1 MPLCRPSSLT
11 VLVLLGLALLAM
23 VHARA
28 EDTEEVGTEKSRP
41 SPQLFLKAVAEQRDS
56 QDRRLRPWKD
66 GVAEE
71 ERLLLRAKSGAINA
85 SIATDVS
92 RPSATRTQFVF
103 RTKNVKEEFIA
114 RASQDLARHKELF
127 AGFQSAKPPPPP
139 YLKLPL
145 SVGQLGVLEQTV
157 GPTAVALQV
166 VDENS
171 MLANVSFGSRKGS
184 SGARSLV
191 VMHGLATKEIIDT
204 NAFEPP
210 VNQIFWISG
219 TIRRNAA
226 VGSDTLMVLEAM
238 SEVEWIAFAAKA
250 KD

>member
-1 MPLCRPSSLT
+1 MPLCRPSSLK
-11 VLVLLGLALLAM
+11 VLVLPALTLLAIA
-23 VHARA
+23 HARA
-28 EDTEEVGTEKSRP
+28 EDTEEVRIEKGRP
-41 SPQLFLKAVAEQRDS
+41 NCQLFLQAIAEQRDS

-66 GVAEE
+66 GVAED
-71 ERLLLRAKSGAINA
+71 ERLLSRAKSGTINA
-85 SIATDVS
+85 RIATDVS

-127 AGFQSAKPPPPP
+127 ADFQSAKPPPPP

-145 SVGQLGVLEQTV
+145 SVGQVGVLEQTI
-157 GPTAVALQV
+157 GPTAVALRV
-166 VDENS
+166 LDENS
-171 MLANVSFGSRKGS
+171 MLANVWFSRRKGP

-191 VMHGLATKEIIDT
+191 LLHGLSTKEIIDT

-219 TIRRNAA
+219 TTGRQGA
-226 VGSDTLMVLEAM
+226 VGSDTTMVLEAM
-238 SEVEWIAFAAKA
+238 AEVEWIAFAAKV
-250 KD
+250 KE

>member
-1 MPLCRPSSLT
+1 MPLCRPRSLT
-11 VLVLLGLALLAM
+11 VLVLPGLALLAM

-71 ERLLLRAKSGAINA
+71 ERLLLRARSGAINA
-85 SIATDVS
+85 RIATDVS

-103 RTKNVKEEFIA
+103 RTKNLKEEFIA

-127 AGFQSAKPPPPP
+127 ASFQSAKPPP

-145 SVGQLGVLEQTV
+145 TVGQVGVLEQTV

-166 VDENS
+166 LDENS
-171 MLANVSFGSRKGS
+171 ILANVWFNSRKGS

-191 VMHGLATKEIIDT
+191 LMHGLSTKEIIDT

-219 TIRRNAA
+219 TTRRNAA

-238 SEVEWIAFAAKA
+238 TEVEWIAFAAKA